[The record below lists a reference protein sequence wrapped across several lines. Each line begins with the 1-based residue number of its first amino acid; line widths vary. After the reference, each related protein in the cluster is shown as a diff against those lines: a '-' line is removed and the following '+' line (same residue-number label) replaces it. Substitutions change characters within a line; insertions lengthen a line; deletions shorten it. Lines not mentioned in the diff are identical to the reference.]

1 MREASSNEE
10 LENTTFS
17 TTLRGYDRDEVDA
30 FVRTVAQ
37 EMRELHHG
45 RTEKLY
51 ESLGEEM
58 GGLLQHA
65 RDSADEMTRGAEKQA
80 TATRSQA
87 EADAQQARQEAEA
100 DAQKTREDAAARAL
114 ELQQKAGQQASET
127 RAEADREASTRIAEA
142 TDRVRQLEETEGQA
156 RARVKSLR
164 EEVASIAND
173 LRLIESTPET
183 EPAGQATDRSSE
195 ADAGPT
201 SADDAKEHTTI
212 RLEPQESSIR

>member
-1 MREASSNEE
+1 MSEASSNEG

-17 TTLRGYDRDEVDA
+17 TALRGYDRDEVDA

-37 EMRELHHG
+37 EMRELHYG
-45 RTEKLY
+45 RNEKLY

-65 RDSADEMTRGAEKQA
+65 RDSADEMTREAEELA
-80 TATRSQA
+80 TATR
-87 EADAQQARQEAEA
+87 AQAEA
-100 DAQKTREDAAARAL
+100 DAQKTREDAAARAR
-114 ELQQKAGQQASET
+114 ELQQKAEQQATET
-127 RAEADREASTRIAEA
+127 RAEAEREASTRIEEA
-142 TDRVRQLEETEGQA
+142 TDRVRQLEETESQA
-156 RARVKSLR
+156 RARVKALR

-183 EPAGQATDRSSE
+183 EPAGHAADRTSETDDRSTTVGGNRE
-195 ADAGPT
+195 GN
-201 SADDAKEHTTI
+201 KTI